1 MARDEGHDASN
12 LGDLADDGTPVD
24 LAAVRRDDALI
35 ESISNGGPVATDST
49 EQYELALI
57 LSQWRDDVVATPMP
71 EGPLLDDV
79 IAAITAT
86 PSGFSD
92 RQRSRSRSRLRVVRP
107 IAAAAAVAAVVFGGA
122 TAMAYDAQPGD
133 ALWGVK
139 QVVFADEANS
149 DSCEDRHDFRAGK
162 GRAAVGCRRHSCGK
176 DGAGQRSSPCRCGQG
191 LAGQDRPRR
200 ALGQVDDAGPGDH
213 VTRSAA
219 VDEWSASSPRLP
231 RLDHGDSGDPP
242 SIRLNP
248 QLTWGCDHV
257 RPTPRSWNAAAG
269 AWSKR
274 RRRRHRPTSSPTAT
288 TTTTTTTTTTMTPL
302 APASS
307 PSGDFIF
314 TAALRPALIGTVP
327 I

>member
-1 MARDEGHDASN
+1 MRALARDEGRDASN

-35 ESISNGGPVATDST
+35 ESISSGGPVATDST

-149 DSCEDRHDFRAGK
+149 TVAKIDTTSELEKAERLLAAGDIPAAKMVLDNAAHRADAVKDSQDKTDLVERWGK
-162 GRAAVGCRRHSCGK
+162 LMTQVQETTSPAAPPPTSGQP
-176 DGAGQRSSPCRCGQG
+176 DGPTSSITAIPGSSVKPINPQ
-191 LAGQDRPRR
+191 
-200 ALGQVDDAGPGDH
+200 GPGEP
-213 VTRSAA
+213 T
-219 VDEWSASSPRLP
+219 SSTKPDPGVQLQLP
-231 RLDHGDSGDPP
+231 
-242 SIRLNP
+242 
-248 QLTWGCDHV
+248 
-257 RPTPRSWNAAAG
+257 PTSVSSTP
-269 AWSKR
+269 
-274 RRRRHRPTSSPTAT
+274 PTSSPTTPT
-288 TTTTTTTTTTMTPL
+288 TTTTTTTTTTSL

-307 PSGDFIF
+307 PSGDFSS
-314 TAALRPALIGTVP
+314 PP
-327 I
+327 P

>member
-1 MARDEGHDASN
+1 MARDEGRDASN

-35 ESISNGGPVATDST
+35 ESISSGGPVATDST

-133 ALWGVK
+133 ASG
-139 QVVFADEANS
+139 
-149 DSCEDRHDFRAGK
+149 
-162 GRAAVGCRRHSCGK
+162 
-176 DGAGQRSSPCRCGQG
+176 
-191 LAGQDRPRR
+191 
-200 ALGQVDDAGPGDH
+200 
-213 VTRSAA
+213 
-219 VDEWSASSPRLP
+219 ASS
-231 RLDHGDSGDPP
+231 
-242 SIRLNP
+242 
-248 QLTWGCDHV
+248 
-257 RPTPRSWNAAAG
+257 RS
-269 AWSKR
+269 
-274 RRRRHRPTSSPTAT
+274 SSPTRPTRRSRRSTRHPSWKRPSVCWPPGTFPRQRWCWT
-288 TTTTTTTTTTMTPL
+288 TQL
-302 APASS
+302 
-307 PSGDFIF
+307 
-314 TAALRPALIGTVP
+314 TVP
-327 I
+327 MRSRTRRTRRISSSVGAS

>member
-1 MARDEGHDASN
+1 MARDEGRDASN

-35 ESISNGGPVATDST
+35 ESISSGGPVATDST

-149 DSCEDRHDFRAGK
+149 TVAKIDTTSELEKAERLLAAGDIPAAKMVLDNAAHRADAVKDSQDKTDLVERWGK
-162 GRAAVGCRRHSCGK
+162 LMTQVQETTSPVAPPPTS
-176 DGAGQRSSPCRCGQG
+176 GQP
-191 LAGQDRPRR
+191 
-200 ALGQVDDAGPGDH
+200 AGP
-213 VTRSAA
+213 T
-219 VDEWSASSPRLP
+219 
-231 RLDHGDSGDPP
+231 
-242 SIRLNP
+242 
-248 QLTWGCDHV
+248 
-257 RPTPRSWNAAAG
+257 
-269 AWSKR
+269 
-274 RRRRHRPTSSPTAT
+274 TS
-288 TTTTTTTTTTMTPL
+288 
-302 APASS
+302 
-307 PSGDFIF
+307 
-314 TAALRPALIGTVP
+314 R
-327 I
+327 

>member
-149 DSCEDRHDFRAGK
+149 TVAKIDTTSELERPS
-162 GRAAVGCRRHSCGK
+162 GCWLPETFLR
-176 DGAGQRSSPCRCGQG
+176 QRWCW
-191 LAGQDRPRR
+191 
-200 ALGQVDDAGPGDH
+200 
-213 VTRSAA
+213 TT
-219 VDEWSASSPRLP
+219 
-231 RLDHGDSGDPP
+231 
-242 SIRLNP
+242 
-248 QLTWGCDHV
+248 QLTV
-257 RPTPRSWNAAAG
+257 PMRSRT
-269 AWSKR
+269 R
-274 RRRRHRPTSSPTAT
+274 RTRPTSSSVG
-288 TTTTTTTTTTMTPL
+288 
-302 APASS
+302 AS
-307 PSGDFIF
+307 
-314 TAALRPALIGTVP
+314 
-327 I
+327 

>member
-92 RQRSRSRSRLRVVRP
+92 RQRSRSRLRVVRP

-149 DSCEDRHDFRAGK
+149 TVAKIDTTSELEKAERLLAAGDIPAAKMVLDNAAHRADAVKDSQDKTDLVERWGK
-162 GRAAVGCRRHSCGK
+162 LMTQVQETTSPVAPPPTS
-176 DGAGQRSSPCRCGQG
+176 GQP
-191 LAGQDRPRR
+191 
-200 ALGQVDDAGPGDH
+200 AGP
-213 VTRSAA
+213 TT
-219 VDEWSASSPRLP
+219 
-231 RLDHGDSGDPP
+231 
-242 SIRLNP
+242 SI
-248 QLTWGCDHV
+248 
-257 RPTPRSWNAAAG
+257 
-269 AWSKR
+269 
-274 RRRRHRPTSSPTAT
+274 TA
-288 TTTTTTTTTTMTPL
+288 
-302 APASS
+302 
-307 PSGDFIF
+307 
-314 TAALRPALIGTVP
+314 
-327 I
+327 

>member
-149 DSCEDRHDFRAGK
+149 TVAKIDTTSELEKAERLLAAGDIPAAKMVLDNAAHRADAVKDSQDKTDLVERWGK
-162 GRAAVGCRRHSCGK
+162 LMTQVQETTSPVAPPPTS
-176 DGAGQRSSPCRCGQG
+176 GQP
-191 LAGQDRPRR
+191 
-200 ALGQVDDAGPGDH
+200 AGPTTSITAIPG
-213 VTRSAA
+213 
-219 VDEWSASSPRLP
+219 SSVKP
-231 RLDHGDSGDPP
+231 
-242 SIRLNP
+242 LNP
-248 QLTWGCDHV
+248 Q
-257 RPTPRSWNAAAG
+257 
-269 AWSKR
+269 
-274 RRRRHRPTSSPTAT
+274 
-288 TTTTTTTTTTMTPL
+288 
-302 APASS
+302 
-307 PSGDFIF
+307 
-314 TAALRPALIGTVP
+314 
-327 I
+327 

>member
-1 MARDEGHDASN
+1 MRALARDEGHDASN

-149 DSCEDRHDFRAGK
+149 TVAKIDTTSELEKAERLLAAGDIPAAKMVLDNAAHRADAVKDSQDKTDLVERWGK
-162 GRAAVGCRRHSCGK
+162 LMTQVQETTSPAV
-176 DGAGQRSSPCRCGQG
+176 
-191 LAGQDRPRR
+191 
-200 ALGQVDDAGPGDH
+200 
-213 VTRSAA
+213 
-219 VDEWSASSPRLP
+219 
-231 RLDHGDSGDPP
+231 PP
-242 SIRLNP
+242 STTDQQSSIATSPTAIPGISVNPANP
-248 QLTWGCDHV
+248 QLPGGVTTTT
-257 RPTPRSWNAAAG
+257 TPNPGIMQAPGPSAA
-269 AWSKR
+269 SST
-274 RRRRHRPTSSPTAT
+274 PSSSPTAT

-307 PSGDFIF
+307 PSGDSSS
-314 TAALRPALIGTVP
+314 PP
-327 I
+327 P